1 MYLPPMVY
9 FNTNRL
15 LSFIYYF
22 FQYCFINGRRTKDDA
37 SNINLVVKII
47 LEHARK
53 KDRSVNEDELKS
65 NMTLFMSCLDVPSD
79 AEFNTRLSGLP
90 DDFLNKCMPFANFIF
105 IYD

>member
-1 MYLPPMVY
+1 MVY
-9 FNTNRL
+9 CNTNSL

-37 SNINLVVKII
+37 THVNLVVKRI

-53 KDRSVNEDELKS
+53 KDRNVNEDELQS
-65 NMTLFMSCLDVPSD
+65 NMTLFMSCLDAPSD

-90 DDFLNKCMPFANFIF
+90 DGFLNKCMPFAAFIF